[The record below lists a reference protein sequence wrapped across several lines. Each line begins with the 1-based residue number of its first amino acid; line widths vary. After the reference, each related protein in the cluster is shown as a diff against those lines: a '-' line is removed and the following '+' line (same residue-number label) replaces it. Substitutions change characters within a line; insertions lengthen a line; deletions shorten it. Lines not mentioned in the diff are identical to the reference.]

1 MRLLA
6 KKELMSLAKILPA
19 IALMILISA
28 LMTGCGGTE
37 YKHLTHEEAQRLLAA
52 DQNVILL
59 DVRKPDEYEKKHIPN
74 AVLLP
79 IEELRAGNFSALPD
93 KDRTIITYCW
103 TGRRAQDAAEIL
115 TDAGYTK
122 VYEMGGIVDWKGSV
136 VGTEI
141 N

>member
-1 MRLLA
+1 MIRLLGG
-6 KKELMSLAKILPA
+6 KLERLIVLKLAIFPLIILP
-19 IALMILISA
+19 LI
-28 LMTGCGGTE
+28 TGCGGE
-37 YKHLTHEEAQRLLAA
+37 NYKHLTHEEAQRLIAA
-52 DQNVILL
+52 DQNVIVL

-93 KDRTIITYCW
+93 KNQTIIIYCW
-103 TGRRAQDAAEIL
+103 TGRRAEDAAAIL
-115 TDAGYTK
+115 IEAGYTK
-122 VYEMGGIVDWKGSV
+122 VYEMGGLVDWTGSV

>member
-1 MRLLA
+1 MWNVELGIRNALLIICA
-6 KKELMSLAKILPA
+6 AM
-19 IALMILISA
+19 MIS
-28 LMTGCGGTE
+28 GCGEKNYG
-37 YKHLTHEEAQRLLAA
+37 HLTHEEAQRLIAA
-52 DQNVILL
+52 DQNVIVL

-93 KDRTIITYCW
+93 KNQTIIIYCW
-103 TGRRAQDAAEIL
+103 TGRRAEDAAAIL
-115 TDAGYTK
+115 IEAGYTK
-122 VYEMGGIVDWKGSV
+122 VYEMGGLVDWTGSV